1 MLALLTWG
9 STWVLAEEVWIWWC
23 SGFLCLLACRI
34 LSDFSTIICKQWW
47 ELLTWL
53 LLFKQS
59 RFPVRFINQIK
70 EIKNKTAAPIIKYWK
85 NSIRFDW
92 SLQIWLRYTSSN
104 VLQDRLLWIILVIL
118 DCTIS
123 GELQCIQKYFVEGQ
137 GAVTTSLESL

>member
-1 MLALLTWG
+1 MLAE
-9 STWVLAEEVWIWWC
+9 VVWIWWC

-85 NSIRFDW
+85 NSIRFDQ
-92 SLQIWLRYTSSN
+92 SLQNLFRYTSSN
-104 VLQDRLLWIILVIL
+104 VLLDRLKWIFSIML

-123 GELQCIQKYFVEGQ
+123 AGLQYIQRYFLQGQ
-137 GAVTTSLESL
+137 VSVIKSSGSL